1 MYAEIVRI
9 VVFGSR
15 VRGDTLLDASSY
27 GDYVEITEDE
37 ARDSLAK
44 AERFLSEA
52 KRVSRSILEEKK
64 EAGPTF

>member
-37 ARDSLAK
+37 ARDFLAK
-44 AERFLSEA
+44 EEHFLSEV
-52 KRVSRSILEEKK
+52 KRVSRTILEEKK